1 MPKKLFA
8 VILPLLFI
16 SFFCP
21 ALTKAGQVVTEDL
34 RNWARDAIAQE
45 KSLGSDLRDN
55 TLAVLYYRN
64 LTGRS
69 ELDPWQKGLT
79 VMLIT
84 DLAQIKELQVLERV
98 RLQALVEEI
107 GFGASGLVDK
117 SSAPRIGRFV
127 RAQHLVGGEFGQDA
141 SQSLDVASDLLDVPR
156 ESVMDRFGSKG
167 MVEELF
173 RIEKELLFG
182 ITDALGIT
190 LSPEKKAALQ
200 KPLSTDYRALM
211 FFFQAIDF
219 SDRGEY
225 DKAEEYYQKALE
237 RDPGLI
243 QAADALQELADLGLI
258 GRKRGNPWRGK
269 SFLKELR
276 ERASFTD
283 SLTSVYPVRRTR
295 TPDEIVERER
305 LMIPDLCP
313 NDPLKTEPGVC
324 GCGVVD
330 ADTDQDGTL
339 DCNDSCPS
347 DALKTEPGICGCGV
361 SDVVDTDLDGTP
373 DCNDSCTADALKT
386 EPGVCGCGVA
396 DADTDQ
402 DGTLDCNDSCPSD
415 ALKTAPGICGC
426 GVADA
431 DTDQDGTLDCNDS
444 CPRDALKTAPGICGC
459 GVSDVDTDLDGTLD
473 CNDSCPSDALK
484 TAPGICG
491 CGVADVDT
499 DGDETLDCIDLCPTD
514 PDKIEPGECGCFDL
528 LCE

>member
-1 MPKKLFA
+1 MHKKLIA
-8 VILPLLFI
+8 VIFSFAFI
-16 SFFCP
+16 SLLC
-21 ALTKAGQVVTEDL
+21 TVTTHAGQVVTEDL

-79 VMLIT
+79 VMLIS

-117 SSAPRIGRFV
+117 ASAPRIGRFV

-141 SQSLDVASDLLDVPR
+141 LLSLDVASDLLDVPR

-190 LSPEKKAALQ
+190 LSPERKAALQ

-211 FFFQAIDF
+211 FFFQAIDC

-258 GRKRGNPWRGK
+258 GRKTGNPWRGK

-276 ERASFTD
+276 ERASYTD
-283 SLTSVYPVRRTR
+283 SLTPVYPVKRTR
-295 TPDEIVERER
+295 TPDEIRKRER
-305 LMIPDLCP
+305 LINDLCP
-313 NDPLKTEPGVC
+313 DDP
-324 GCGVVD
+324 
-330 ADTDQDGTL
+330 
-339 DCNDSCPS
+339 
-347 DALKTEPGICGCGV
+347 
-361 SDVVDTDLDGTP
+361 
-373 DCNDSCTADALKT
+373 
-386 EPGVCGCGVA
+386 
-396 DADTDQ
+396 
-402 DGTLDCNDSCPSD
+402 
-415 ALKTAPGICGC
+415 LKTAPG
-426 GVADA
+426 
-431 DTDQDGTLDCNDS
+431 T
-444 CPRDALKTAPGICGC
+444 
-459 GVSDVDTDLDGTLD
+459 
-473 CNDSCPSDALK
+473 
-484 TAPGICG
+484 CG
-491 CGVADVDT
+491 CGVADVD
-499 DGDETLDCIDLCPTD
+499 IDLDGTMDCDDNCPDD
-514 PDKIEPGECGCFDL
+514 PDKIEPGICDCGEADVDTDHDGTMDCNDICWDDPLKTLPGICGCKVADTDSDGDLTPDCLDLCPDNPNLTAFGECGCDD
-528 LCE
+528 CE